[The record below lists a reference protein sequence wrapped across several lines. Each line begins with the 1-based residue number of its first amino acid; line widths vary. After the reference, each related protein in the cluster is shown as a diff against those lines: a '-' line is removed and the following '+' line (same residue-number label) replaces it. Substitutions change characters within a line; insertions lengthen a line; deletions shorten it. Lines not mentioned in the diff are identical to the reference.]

1 MRTQRTIETAEGA
14 SVRDVTEE
22 VRDAVPVEVGQGLC
36 TVYVPHTT
44 AGVFVNEAEPGLV
57 GDLETLVER
66 LVPEG
71 EEYRHDAVDDNAS
84 AHLRSALLGQ
94 SVTIPVSRGD
104 LDLGTWQ
111 SVLFFEGDG
120 PRSRTLEVTVLSA

>member
-1 MRTQRTIETAEGA
+1 MRTQRTIETPEGA
-14 SVRDVTEE
+14 SVHDVTDE

-36 TVYVPHTT
+36 TVFVPHTT
-44 AGVFVNEAEPGLV
+44 AGVVVNEAEPGLI

-66 LVPEG
+66 LVPGG

>member
-1 MRTQRTIETAEGA
+1 MRTQRTIETPEGA

-71 EEYRHDAVDDNAS
+71 EEYRHDSVDDNAS